1 MSHYC
6 SIKNKSLHFFWLT
19 FLIVDIQSRI
29 SGRCHH
35 PRYLD
40 ALNSSSARF
49 IFYNFVT
56 KIFEHFLSDCFLTCS
71 TRADFLALRAFLPSR
86 VPSDSLSRP
95 ACFLKRASLAVQ
107 IDATLG
113 EKVGS
118 DDDNDDD
125 GNDDNDDGDDGN
137 GPDRYFFAR
146 EAKTIVRSH
155 YRRRRRRRR
164 GRRNRCS
171 CPIDGQASDSH

>member
-1 MSHYC
+1 M
-6 SIKNKSLHFFWLT
+6 
-19 FLIVDIQSRI
+19 
-29 SGRCHH
+29 
-35 PRYLD
+35 
-40 ALNSSSARF
+40 
-49 IFYNFVT
+49 T

-86 VPSDSLSRP
+86 GPSDSLSRP

-118 DDDNDDD
+118 DDDDGGGDDV
-125 GNDDNDDGDDGN
+125 NDDNNDDDGDDGN

-171 CPIDGQASDSH
+171 CPIDGHASDSH